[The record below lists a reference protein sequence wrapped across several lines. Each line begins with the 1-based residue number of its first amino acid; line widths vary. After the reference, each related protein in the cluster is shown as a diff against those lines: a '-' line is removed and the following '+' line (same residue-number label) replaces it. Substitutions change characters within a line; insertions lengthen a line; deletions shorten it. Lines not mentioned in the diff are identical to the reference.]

1 MTAMM
6 TPQARFDHLCRV
18 VTSARFL
25 TRQGLGNE
33 VPFFICPYPA
43 GQTVEMNDA
52 RRQLLRHAA
61 NRNVRVLDINLF
73 DMAIE
78 MLEERGILDEVLE
91 IEAGTGKD
99 EFRELLQGVLDPHQ
113 HLVPQI
119 AARIAAQPH
128 EVVFLSGV
136 GEVYPFVRASL
147 VLENLQSTVKD
158 TPLLMFF
165 PGEYVAHLGRMLA
178 LHLFGQVP
186 PERYYRA
193 FDVFNYEV

>member
-1 MTAMM
+1 MAEIM

-18 VTSARFL
+18 VTSTRFL

-33 VPFFICPYPA
+33 VPFFICPYPPEQA
-43 GQTVEMNDA
+43 IEMEEA
-52 RRQLLRHAA
+52 RRQLMRHVA

-73 DMAIE
+73 DMAVE
-78 MLEERGILDEVLE
+78 MLEERGILDETLE
-91 IEAGTGKD
+91 IEAETEKD
-99 EFRELLQGVLDPHQ
+99 ELRELLQGILDPRQ
-113 HLVPQI
+113 HLVPRI
-119 AARIAAQPH
+119 AARMEVQPH
-128 EVVFLSGV
+128 DVVFLSGV

-147 VLENLQSTVKD
+147 VLENLQSTVKE

-178 LHLFGQVP
+178 LHLFGKVA

>member
-1 MTAMM
+1 MAAIM

-33 VPFFICPYPA
+33 VPFFICPYPPEQA
-43 GQTVEMNDA
+43 IEMEEA
-52 RRQLLRHAA
+52 RRQLMRHVA

-78 MLEERGILDEVLE
+78 MLEERGILDETLE
-91 IEAGTGKD
+91 IEAETEKD
-99 EFRELLQGVLDPHQ
+99 ELRELLQGVLDPRQ
-113 HLVPQI
+113 HLVP
-119 AARIAAQPH
+119 RIAVQMEAQPH
-128 EVVFLSGV
+128 DVVFLSGV

-147 VLENLQSTVKD
+147 VLENLQSTVKE
-158 TPLLMFF
+158 TPMLMFF

-178 LHLFGQVP
+178 LHLFGKVA